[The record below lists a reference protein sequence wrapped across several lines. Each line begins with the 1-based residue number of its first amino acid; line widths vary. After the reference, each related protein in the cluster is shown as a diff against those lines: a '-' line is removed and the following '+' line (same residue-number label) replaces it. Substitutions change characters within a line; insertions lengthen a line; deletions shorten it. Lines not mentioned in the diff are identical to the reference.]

1 MNYRALRFASIVLGA
16 VGAYAQNLPTGPVTT
31 GSTER
36 AVYFTG
42 KVTLE
47 DGSAPPSAVN
57 IQKVCGGQGSF
68 VALTD
73 ATGQFSFK
81 VGNGGHGTG
90 TADAGEGAGQAP
102 DLMKPWG
109 SASQYSMP
117 ITSGLRNCMLEA
129 VLPGFQ
135 SERIN
140 LALKSTM
147 DDTRIGTIIL
157 HPLSRAGTLT
167 VSATTL
173 QAPPNA
179 RKALEKGLADVKAQ
193 KWDAALHEFDAAV
206 KIYPR
211 FAVAWYEIGVVR
223 QNGNDPAGA
232 HDAWKTAYEQDP
244 LYLKPLE
251 GLTVLADR
259 QENWAEAEKYSRA
272 WIQLDPDD
280 FPGAFLFNAI
290 ACARLNRM
298 AEAEQSARAG
308 LAIDKEHRVPRL
320 SYVLGLILLQKPD
333 LGESAKYFR
342 AYLELAP
349 NAKDAGAVRQQL
361 ATLDHAGN
369 PTVRP

>member
-1 MNYRALRFASIVLGA
+1 MDSRALSVVFVLWA
-16 VGAYAQNLPTGPVTT
+16 PMCAYGQVAPAGPVTP
-31 GSTER
+31 GGTER
-36 AVYFTG
+36 AVIFTG

-47 DGSAPPSAVN
+47 DGSAPASAVN
-57 IQKVCGGQGSF
+57 IQKVCGGQASF

-73 ATGQFSFK
+73 ATGHFSFK
-81 VGNGGHGTG
+81 VGNGGQGTG
-90 TADAGEGAGQAP
+90 TADAAEGAGQAP

-135 SERIN
+135 SERVN

-157 HPLSRAGTLT
+157 HPVSRAGALT

-179 RKALEKGLADVKAQ
+179 RKAFEKGLAAAKSQ
-193 KWDAALHEFDAAV
+193 KWDTALHEFGTAV
-206 KIYPR
+206 KIYPQ

-223 QNGNDPAGA
+223 QNENDPEGA
-232 HDAWKTAYEQDP
+232 HDAWKAAFEQDP
-244 LYLKPLE
+244 MYLKPLA
-251 GLTVLADR
+251 GLTALADR
-259 QENWAEAEKYSRA
+259 QENWVEAEKYSRA

-290 ACARLNRM
+290 ACARQNKM
-298 AEAEQSARAG
+298 AEAERSARAG

-333 LGESAKYFR
+333 LDESAKCFR
-342 AYLELAP
+342 AYLEMAP

-361 ATLDHAGN
+361 AKLDQASN
-369 PTVRP
+369 STARP

>member
-1 MNYRALRFASIVLGA
+1 MSLSLASILLGA
-16 VGAYAQNLPTGPVTT
+16 VVGHTQSLPSGPVTT

-47 DGSAPPSAVN
+47 DGSAPASAVN
-57 IQKVCGGQGSF
+57 IQKVCGGQATF

-73 ATGQFSFK
+73 ATGHFNFK
-81 VGNGGHGTG
+81 VGNGGQGTG
-90 TADAGEGAGQAP
+90 TADAGEGSGQAP
-102 DLMKPWG
+102 DLMRPWG

-135 SERIN
+135 SEKVN

-157 HPLSRAGTLT
+157 HSLSRAGALT

-173 QAPPNA
+173 KAPPNA
-179 RKALEKGLADVKAQ
+179 KKAFEKGLADVKAQ
-193 KWDAALHEFDAAV
+193 KWDAALHEFGTAV
-206 KIYPR
+206 KIYPQ

-223 QNGNDPAGA
+223 QNENDPAGA
-232 HDAWKTAYEQDP
+232 HDAWKAAFEQDP
-244 LYLKPLE
+244 MYLKPLE
-251 GLTVLADR
+251 GLTALADR
-259 QENWAEAEKYSRA
+259 QENWVEAEKYSRA

-290 ACARLNRM
+290 ACARLNKM
-298 AEAEQSARAG
+298 EEAERSARAG

-320 SYVLGLILLQKPD
+320 SYVLGLILLQKPALD
-333 LGESAKYFR
+333 ESAQYFR
-342 AYLELAP
+342 AYLEMAP

-361 ATLDHAGN
+361 AKLDQAGSMV
-369 PTVRP
+369 PRP

>member
-1 MNYRALRFASIVLGA
+1 MDCRALRFGFALLAPLCALGQ
-16 VGAYAQNLPTGPVTT
+16 VERPNPVTT

-36 AVYFTG
+36 PVVFTG

-47 DGSAPPSAVN
+47 DGSAPASTVN
-57 IQKVCGGQGSF
+57 IQKVCGGQASF
-68 VALTD
+68 VAQTD
-73 ATGQFSFK
+73 AAGHFTFK
-81 VGNGGHGTG
+81 VGNGGQGTG
-90 TADAGEGAGQAP
+90 TADAGEGSGQAP

-129 VLPGFQ
+129 VLPGFR
-135 SERIN
+135 SERAN

-157 HPLSRAGTLT
+157 HPLSRAGALT

-179 RKALEKGLADVKAQ
+179 RKAYEKGLADVKAQ
-193 KWDAALHEFDAAV
+193 KLEAALHDFETAV
-206 KIYPR
+206 KIYPQ

-223 QNGNDPAGA
+223 QGENDPAGA
-232 HDAWKTAYEQDP
+232 HDAWKTAIEQDP
-244 LYLKPLE
+244 MYLKPLE
-251 GLTVLADR
+251 GLTVLADH
-259 QENWAEAEKYSRA
+259 QENWVEAEKYSRA

-280 FPGAFLFNAI
+280 FPGAYLFNAI

-298 AEAEQSARAG
+298 AEAERSARAG
-308 LAIDKEHRVPRL
+308 VAIDKEHRVPRL

-333 LGESAKYFR
+333 LDESAKYFR
-342 AYLELAP
+342 AYLELVP

-361 ATLDHAGN
+361 ATLDQAGKS
-369 PTVRP
+369 TARP

>member
-1 MNYRALRFASIVLGA
+1 LDCRALSFGVALLAPLCALGQ
-16 VGAYAQNLPTGPVTT
+16 VVRPDPVTT

-36 AVYFTG
+36 PVVFTG

-47 DGSAPPSAVN
+47 DGSAPGSAVN
-57 IQKVCGGQGSF
+57 IQKVCGGQASF
-68 VALTD
+68 VAQTD
-73 ATGQFSFK
+73 AAGHFNFK
-81 VGNGGHGTG
+81 VGNGGIGTG
-90 TADAGEGAGQAP
+90 TADAGEGSGQAP

-117 ITSGLRNCMLEA
+117 ITSKLRDCMLEA
-129 VLPGFQ
+129 VQPGFQ
-135 SERIN
+135 SERVS

-157 HPLSRAGTLT
+157 HPLSRASALT

-179 RKALEKGLADVKAQ
+179 KKAFEKGLTAAKAQ
-193 KWDAALHEFDAAV
+193 KWEVALHEFDTAV

-223 QNGNDPAGA
+223 QTENDPAGA
-232 HDAWKTAYEQDP
+232 HDAWKTAFDQDP
-244 LYLKPLE
+244 MYLKPLE

-259 QENWAEAEKYSRA
+259 QENWTEAEKYSRA

-298 AEAEQSARAG
+298 AEAERSARAG

-333 LGESAKYFR
+333 LDESAKYFR
-342 AYLELAP
+342 AYLEMAP

-361 ATLDHAGN
+361 AKLDNAGN
-369 PTVRP
+369 STARP

>member
-1 MNYRALRFASIVLGA
+1 LDCRALSFGFALLAPLCALGQ
-16 VGAYAQNLPTGPVTT
+16 VVPPGPVTT

-36 AVYFTG
+36 PVIFTG
-42 KVTLE
+42 KVMLE
-47 DGSAPPSAVN
+47 DGSAPASAVN
-57 IQKVCGGQGSF
+57 IQKVCGGQTSF
-68 VALTD
+68 VAQTD
-73 ATGQFSFK
+73 AAGHFSFK
-81 VGNGGHGTG
+81 VGNGGLGTG
-90 TADAGEGAGQAP
+90 TADAGEGSGQAP

-135 SERIN
+135 SERVN

-147 DDTRIGTIIL
+147 DDTRLGTIIL
-157 HPLSRAGTLT
+157 HPVSRAGALT

-179 RKALEKGLADVKAQ
+179 KKAFEKGLTAAKAQ
-193 KWDAALHEFDAAV
+193 KWDAALHEFETAV

-211 FAVAWYEIGVVR
+211 FAVAWYEVGVVR
-223 QNGNDPAGA
+223 QNENDPAGA
-232 HDAWKTAYEQDP
+232 HDAWKTAVDQDP
-244 LYLKPLE
+244 MYLKPLE

-272 WIQLDPDD
+272 WIQLDADD

-298 AEAEQSARAG
+298 AEAERSARAG

-333 LGESAKYFR
+333 LEESAKYFR

-349 NAKDAGAVRQQL
+349 NARDAGAVRQQL
-361 ATLDHAGN
+361 AKLDQAGN
-369 PTVRP
+369 SLARP